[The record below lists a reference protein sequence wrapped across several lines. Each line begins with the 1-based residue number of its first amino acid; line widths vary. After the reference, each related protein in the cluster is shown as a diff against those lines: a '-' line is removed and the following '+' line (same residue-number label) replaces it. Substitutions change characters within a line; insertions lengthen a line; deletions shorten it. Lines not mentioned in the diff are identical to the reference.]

1 MNRVIYAFF
10 TLSVLASCAGSYN
23 IQGTSNVSN
32 LDGQMLYLK
41 VLQNQDLSNVDS
53 CDIIHGRF
61 TFTGTVDSVKMASIY
76 INDESVLPLVLE
88 NGDITIQI
96 TQTQQVVSGTPLN
109 DKLFTF
115 IRSYDQLQNQQME
128 LVHKHD
134 RAIMDGSDMEQVS
147 RQLNEE
153 YIQINEK
160 LDKLITSFIVDNFD
174 NVLGPGVF
182 MMVTNN
188 YPYPMFSPWIDDV
201 MSKATPTFKNDSY
214 VKWYMETAERV
225 QNIQNGMETLPP
237 SQGTHMTN
245 APAPPTPN
253 QLAHPTGKEKNQ

>member
-1 MNRVIYAFF
+1 MNRVIFALF
-10 TLSVLASCAGSYN
+10 TLLVLASCAGSYN

-41 VLQNQDLSNVDS
+41 VLQNQDLANLDS
-53 CDIIHGRF
+53 CDVIHGRF

-76 INDESVLPLVLE
+76 INNESVLPLVLE

-96 TQTQQVVSGTPLN
+96 TQTQQMVSGTPLN

-115 IRSYDQLQNQQME
+115 IRSYDQLQNQQVE
-128 LVHKHD
+128 LIHKHD
-134 RAIMDGSDMEQVS
+134 RAIMDGSDMELVG

-153 YIQINEK
+153 YVQINEK
-160 LDKLITSFIVDNFD
+160 LDKLITSFIVENFD

-182 MMVTNN
+182 MMVTNS

-201 MSKATPTFKNDSY
+201 MSKATPTFKNNSY
-214 VKWYMETAERV
+214 VKWYVETAEHV
-225 QNIQNGMETLPP
+225 QNIQNGLETLPP
-237 SQGTHMTN
+237 PQGAHVTN
-245 APAPPTPN
+245 APVAPTPN
-253 QLAHPTGKEKNQ
+253 QLAAPKPQSKNQ